1 MSFKVDRHGIMTS
14 VGSTTKK
21 IIDSSG
27 GGWVWIQFVVYN
39 CSRMISDL
47 VVASYRSCREND
59 NSYQVPVN
67 IGFRLFMVIW
77 GILEERERERE
88 RVGVQKIC
96 MIAAVQGKLS
106 S

>member
-1 MSFKVDRHGIMTS
+1 
-14 VGSTTKK
+14 
-21 IIDSSG
+21 
-27 GGWVWIQFVVYN
+27 
-39 CSRMISDL
+39 MISDL
-47 VVASYRSCREND
+47 MVASYRSCREND

-77 GILEERERERE
+77 GILEERERERD

-96 MIAAVQGKLS
+96 MNAAVQGKLS